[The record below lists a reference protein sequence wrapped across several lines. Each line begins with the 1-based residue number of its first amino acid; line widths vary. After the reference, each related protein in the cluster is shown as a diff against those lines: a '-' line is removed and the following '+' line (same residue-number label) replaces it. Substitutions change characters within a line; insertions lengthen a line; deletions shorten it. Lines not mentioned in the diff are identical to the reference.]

1 MLRRPGRRRA
11 PPPIMRSTRPR
22 VHDLHMRLLGVDL
35 ASQPKNTSVA
45 VLDGT
50 TLVHL
55 ASEADDDAI
64 VELASDCEV
73 VGIDAPLGWPDAF
86 VDVVTAHHRGES
98 PPPATPKDLQLRR
111 TDHIVAEHSGKRPL
125 SVSTDRIGVVALR
138 AIRLLERLA
147 GAGADRSGS
156 AGVYETYPG
165 GAVAAWTL
173 VDRSYKRADS
183 GPERAAIVAALGRH
197 LDLGGFTEQ
206 MVASDDDLDAVL
218 CAAIVGLAAA
228 GRTHAPDES
237 DTAQAAREG
246 WIHIPSGPIED
257 LAVLATLDG

>member
-11 PPPIMRSTRPR
+11 LRPIMRSARPR
-22 VHDLHMRLLGVDL
+22 VHDLRMRLLGVDL

-64 VELASDCEV
+64 VDLASDCEV

-147 GAGADRSGS
+147 GAGADRSGG

-165 GAVAAWTL
+165 GAVAAWAL

-197 LDLGGFTEQ
+197 LNLDGFTEQ